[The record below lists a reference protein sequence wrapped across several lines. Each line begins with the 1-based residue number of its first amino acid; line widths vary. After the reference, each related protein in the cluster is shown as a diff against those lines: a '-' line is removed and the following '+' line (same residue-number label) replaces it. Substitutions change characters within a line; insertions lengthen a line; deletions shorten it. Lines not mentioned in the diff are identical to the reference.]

1 MQKCDKKREKGK
13 KLSYTKRQKL
23 RNDLIVNQIT
33 EKKLNVKLSVK
44 KTFKDK
50 IDVT

>member
-33 EKKLNVKLSVK
+33 AK
-44 KTFKDK
+44 KTKRQIVSKKKPLK
-50 IDVT
+50 IKQM

>member
-13 KLSYTKRQKL
+13 KLSYTKRLQIQKL

-33 EKKLNVKLSVK
+33 AK

>member
-13 KLSYTKRQKL
+13 KLSYTKRLQIQKL

-33 EKKLNVKLSVK
+33 AK
-44 KTFKDK
+44 KTKRQIVSK
-50 IDVT
+50 KNL